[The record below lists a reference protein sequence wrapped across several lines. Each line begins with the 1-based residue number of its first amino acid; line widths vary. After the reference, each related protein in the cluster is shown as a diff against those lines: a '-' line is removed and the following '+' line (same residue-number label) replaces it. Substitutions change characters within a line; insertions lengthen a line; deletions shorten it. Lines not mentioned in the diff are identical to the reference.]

1 MAQAGLQLGTSVVR
15 TDPNSDYAQQAIA
28 DVKAL
33 SPEYIV
39 PTHCTGFQAITAFS
53 KDMPEQFILSTVGTH
68 FSFAA

>member
-1 MAQAGLQLGTSVVR
+1 LTGSKPEIIQKT
-15 TDPNSDYAQQAIA
+15 IA